1 MDSKEKNKKES
12 ANTAETK
19 KQNEDFR
26 DIPASSEK
34 QNPSDVDKEDV
45 QKSSK
50 DKTGKTDNTEWKLSI
65 FFIWSKS
72 P

>member
-1 MDSKEKNKKES
+1 MDTKGNTKKKES

-45 QKSSK
+45 KKSSENK
-50 DKTGKTDNTEWKLSI
+50 SGKTDNTK
-65 FFIWSKS
+65 
-72 P
+72 

>member
-1 MDSKEKNKKES
+1 MDSKEDNKKKES
-12 ANTAETK
+12 ANSAETM

-26 DIPASSEK
+26 DIPSSSEK

-50 DKTGKTDNTEWKLSI
+50 NISGKTDNTK
-65 FFIWSKS
+65 
-72 P
+72 

>member
-1 MDSKEKNKKES
+1 MDSKDDKKKKES
-12 ANTAETK
+12 ANSAETK

-45 QKSSK
+45 QKYSK
-50 DKTGKTDNTEWKLSI
+50 NKSGKTDNTK
-65 FFIWSKS
+65 
-72 P
+72 

>member
-1 MDSKEKNKKES
+1 MDSKDENKES
-12 ANTAETK
+12 ANSAETK

-45 QKSSK
+45 KKSSEK
-50 DKTGKTDNTEWKLSI
+50 KYGKTDNTK
-65 FFIWSKS
+65 
-72 P
+72 

>member
-1 MDSKEKNKKES
+1 MDSKDDNKKKES
-12 ANTAETK
+12 ANSAETK

-50 DKTGKTDNTEWKLSI
+50 NNQSGKTDNIK
-65 FFIWSKS
+65 
-72 P
+72 